1 MVNIT
6 EIMTK
11 DVETCD
17 LKSSC
22 GEVANLM
29 KKLDVG
35 AIPICEGNK
44 LVGLVTDRDLVV
56 KGLAN
61 NCNANTPIAE
71 IVKPHVINGTKEM
84 SLEQVAE
91 IMARYQIRRLPI
103 MEGDK
108 LIGIVSLG
116 DIATSIEESKK
127 AGTALEGISTSI
139 KTKNLK

>member
-1 MVNIT
+1 MNIT

-29 KKLDVG
+29 KQLDVG

-61 NCNANTPIAE
+61 NCNAKTPIAE
-71 IVKPHVINGTKEM
+71 IVKPHVITGTKEM

-91 IMARYQIRRLPI
+91 IMSRYQIRRLPI

-127 AGTALEGISTSI
+127 AGTALEGISTSF
-139 KTKNLK
+139 KTKN

>member
-1 MVNIT
+1 M
-6 EIMTK
+6 
-11 DVETCD
+11 
-17 LKSSC
+17 
-22 GEVANLM
+22 
-29 KKLDVG
+29 
-35 AIPICEGNK
+35 
-44 LVGLVTDRDLVV
+44 

-116 DIATSIEESKK
+116 DIATSIEESEKQVQLLK
-127 AGTALEGISTSI
+127 VFQPQLKLEI
-139 KTKNLK
+139 

>member
-1 MVNIT
+1 
-6 EIMTK
+6 
-11 DVETCD
+11 
-17 LKSSC
+17 
-22 GEVANLM
+22 
-29 KKLDVG
+29 
-35 AIPICEGNK
+35 
-44 LVGLVTDRDLVV
+44 
-56 KGLAN
+56 
-61 NCNANTPIAE
+61 
-71 IVKPHVINGTKEM
+71 M

-139 KTKNLK
+139 KTRNLK

>member
-1 MVNIT
+1 MNIT

-29 KKLDVG
+29 KQLDVG

-91 IMARYQIRRLPI
+91 IMSRYQIRRLPI

-127 AGTALEGISTSI
+127 AGTALEGISASI
-139 KTKNLK
+139 KTEI